1 MNLPTQPTRS
11 CRKMSITDPQ
21 SIRRTLKKCLRS
33 TPRPIQA
40 LPIFRKIFTTVQPS
54 TQQPTFRTILFR
66 PANQEARLSRMT
78 HLDVPRSTVSILL
91 AHQTL
96 LDQIPLVLTPLA
108 VVQALAVIF
117 DHFNSKL
124 RKIKTHQLPRYMYR

>member
-1 MNLPTQPTRS
+1 
-11 CRKMSITDPQ
+11 
-21 SIRRTLKKCLRS
+21 
-33 TPRPIQA
+33 
-40 LPIFRKIFTTVQPS
+40 
-54 TQQPTFRTILFR
+54 
-66 PANQEARLSRMT
+66 MT

-117 DHFNSKL
+117 DHVDSKL
-124 RKIKTHQLPRYMYR
+124 RKIKTHQLPRYYLVIT